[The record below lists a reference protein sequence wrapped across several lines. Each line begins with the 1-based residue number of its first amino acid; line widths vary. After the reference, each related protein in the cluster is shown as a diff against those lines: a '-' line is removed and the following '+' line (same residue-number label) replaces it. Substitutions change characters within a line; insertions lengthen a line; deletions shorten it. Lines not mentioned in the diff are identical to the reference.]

1 MPTNVMDDLRIV
13 PRASFVAIALFAAL
27 TTLVFACK
35 DKGKDAGEAAAQ
47 LSTLTALADRDVGEV
62 ERGMPEGGKKL
73 AALWANGQDPAKD
86 LPAVRKAL
94 QNTRRQVQ
102 DLNVAKST
110 FFALTDANGVAI
122 RNDLEEDVM
131 AGQNL
136 ATIFPE
142 LKNAATKGFVTTTG
156 AFPNASTKNGPD
168 KDWIAAV
175 PVKKDDGSVGGFFV
189 SGWTYRYFARH
200 LSENLKSQLT
210 EKAQKSGDNK
220 LPVFY
225 VAVFD
230 KSGVYSAPLTP
241 QVNEKALSDLDLV
254 AKTANGNAQGTVDIT
269 NRDFGWAAARVAK
282 LGPET
287 GIALLYSN
295 L

>member
-1 MPTNVMDDLRIV
+1 MPRM
-13 PRASFVAIALFAAL
+13 PRSIALAAH
-27 TTLVFACK
+27 TTLAAVVVVLAPACK
-35 DKGKDAGEAAAQ
+35 DKGKEASEAAAQ
-47 LSTLTALADRDVGEV
+47 LATLTALTDRDVGEV

-73 AALWANGQDPAKD
+73 ASLWSNGQEPSKD

-94 QNTRRQVQ
+94 LNTRRQVA

-136 ATIFPE
+136 ATIFPA
-142 LKNAATKGFVTTTG
+142 LKNAATSGFVTTTG
-156 AFPNASTKNGPD
+156 SFPNSSSKNGPD
-168 KDWIAAV
+168 KDWVAAV
-175 PVKKDDGSVGGFFV
+175 PVKKDDGTVGGFFV

-220 LPVFY
+220 LPVYY

-241 QVNEKALSDLDLV
+241 QVNEKALAELDLV
-254 AKTANGNAQGTVDIT
+254 TKTANGPAQGNVEIT
-269 NRDFGWAAARVAK
+269 SRDFAWAAARTPK
-282 LGPET
+282 LAPDT
-287 GIALLYSN
+287 GIAILYSN